1 MKVKDII
8 LTASSYLGVEEK
20 VRDFIEHRV
29 PSCKE
34 GELLLRCYN
43 LIEKEVAQDYIP
55 LIIEETFQTET
66 GAVYYNQ
73 FSEQAVRVIKTQD
86 SYGNDIACTLFPEYL
101 KTQAGTIVIRYAYKP
116 TDKTVDDDCA
126 FDLRVSQSL
135 LVYGVL
141 TEYCLANG
149 LFEESAVWD
158 KKYKDAVAAAYRAK
172 PAKRISA
179 RRWI

>member
-29 PSCKE
+29 PFCKE

-66 GAVYYNQ
+66 GAVYYSQ

-116 TDKTVDDDCA
+116 TDKTIARLIYA
-126 FDLRVSQSL
+126 FLKACLCTVFLPNIVL
-135 LVYGVL
+135 LTV
-141 TEYCLANG
+141 CLKN
-149 LFEESAVWD
+149 
-158 KKYKDAVAAAYRAK
+158 
-172 PAKRISA
+172 
-179 RRWI
+179 RRCGIKNIRTP